1 MSDCC
6 DDKSCEA
13 TVLKDRHSRIL
24 KTVLAINA
32 VMFGVEMVAGLWA
45 GSTALMADSLDMLGD
60 ALAYGVSLYVLGKCL
75 RLNAQAAL
83 FKGGLMA
90 LLGLTVIVQV
100 VLGAL
105 NPSMPVAEAMGAIG
119 ALALAANLVCLALL
133 WKSRGDDLNMNSVW
147 LCSRNDILVN
157 VGVLVAA
164 GAVYLSR
171 SPWPDLAIGLVVGL
185 VVLRSSVGVVR
196 RALVQLKNS

>member
-6 DDKSCEA
+6 DDKSCEV

-32 VMFGVEMVAGLWA
+32 VMFGVEMLAGLWA

-60 ALAYGVSLYVLGKCL
+60 ALAYGVSLYVLGKGI

-83 FKGGLMA
+83 FKGGLMV
-90 LLGLTVIVQV
+90 LLGLTVIGQV
-100 VLGAL
+100 VFRAL
-105 NPSMPVAEAMGAIG
+105 NPSLPIAEAMGAIG
-119 ALALAANLVCLALL
+119 VLALAANLVCLMLL

-157 VGVLVAA
+157 AGVLVAA
-164 GAVYLSR
+164 GTVYLSR
-171 SPWPDLAIGLVVGL
+171 SHWPDLAIGLIVGL
-185 VVLRSSVGVVR
+185 VVLRSSAGVVG
-196 RALVQLKNS
+196 RAIKQLKNS